1 MVWTPK
7 IHPLASKELKI
18 QLPYINRFE
27 TIWEYEKTIL
37 TDQIDFFSYIG
48 PICPLCETR
57 HCYRQITSYWRYAID
72 LFPHFKKKRIPV
84 ARFLCRR
91 GRGTFSLLPIQLI
104 PYFQYTVFA
113 VIGTLLLGYNS
124 WQSGQRGFFGAS
136 LEVDPNSLVTPY
148 LIICWLQV
156 VLRGFRRAHPVLGRF
171 YDLRGLR
178 TSEGKLTWEEVAG
191 YFLACGWKPDTP
203 FVPLLFKLL
212 HLYSKQVRY
221 FLFGTPSQ
229 HRVSNSY

>member
-1 MVWTPK
+1 V
-7 IHPLASKELKI
+7 SKELKI

-37 TDQIDFFSYIG
+37 ADQIDFPSYIG
-48 PICPLCETR
+48 PTCPICGAL
-57 HCYRQITSYWRYAID
+57 HCYRQITSYWRYAIE
-72 LFPHFKKKRIPV
+72 LFPDFKKKRIPI
-84 ARFLCRR
+84 ARFKCRSVLT
-91 GRGTFSLLPIQLI
+91 TFSLLPIQLI

-113 VIGTLLLGYNS
+113 VIGTLLLGHNY

-136 LEVDPNSLVTPY
+136 LEVDPDSLVTPY

-171 YDLRGLR
+171 YDLSCVRSSERGL
-178 TSEGKLTWEEVAG
+178 SWEEVAG
-191 YFLACGWKPDTP
+191 YLLAFGWKPDIP

-212 HLYSKQVRY
+212 HLYSQQERY

-229 HRVSNSY
+229 HRP